1 MVNLL
6 DFFKNKNIN
15 NNFIQRL
22 RDQQNSN
29 DGDTEGSVSPSE
41 EPRSADYD
49 SPIRGPEVMYFDND
63 DDFAAFVFEPTRKLV
78 VKKNSLGH
86 EYSVAEPVLT
96 SSYKNAEAAGTQFC
110 VKDPKSHVNKD
121 GMLGWEDVTLKINN
135 VKRYK

>member
-29 DGDTEGSVSPSE
+29 DGDDTKEQVLSSSK
-41 EPRSADYD
+41 SYK
-49 SPIRGPEVMYFDND
+49 GPEVMYFDND

>member
-29 DGDTEGSVSPSE
+29 GDDTKEQVSSL
-41 EPRSADYD
+41 SKGYK
-49 SPIRGPEVMYFDND
+49 GPEVMYFDND

>member
-6 DFFKNKNIN
+6 DFFKNNNIN

-22 RDQQNSN
+22 RDQQNS
-29 DGDTEGSVSPSE
+29 DGGDIEGSVSSPD
-41 EPRSADYD
+41 EPKLVDCD
-49 SPIRGPEVMYFDND
+49 STTKYPEVMYFDND
-63 DDFAAFVFEPTRKLV
+63 DDFAAFVFEPNRKLV

-86 EYSVAEPVLT
+86 KYSVAEPVLT
-96 SSYKNAEAAGTQFC
+96 SSYKNAEASGTKFC

>member
-22 RDQQNSN
+22 RDQQNS
-29 DGDTEGSVSPSE
+29 DGDDTKKQVSSPE
-41 EPRSADYD
+41 EHKSAGYD
-49 SPIRGPEVMYFDND
+49 SAVKYPEVMYFDND
-63 DDFAAFVFEPTRKLV
+63 DDFAAFVFEPNRKLV

-96 SSYKNAEAAGTQFC
+96 SSYKNAEASGTKFC

>member
-29 DGDTEGSVSPSE
+29 DGDDTKEQVSSPSK
-41 EPRSADYD
+41 SYK
-49 SPIRGPEVMYFDND
+49 GPEVMYFDND